1 MNDIKHNNLRVRFL
15 VIICM
20 LFVQLSYG
28 QLSNFDLTVVSTN
41 ETCSG
46 NGGLT
51 FTTANTT
58 AGATIVYTI
67 FKLPNTTNPISTQST
82 NTLGGLVAATYL
94 VIATQTLG
102 NDSGIQQQNI
112 TITSSIVPLTFQ
124 LIGTPGVCQ
133 NGSITVQVLTG
144 TAATYQILS
153 GPVIVGSQTSNVFNL
168 LPPGTYQ
175 IRVNDI
181 CGEGVVQNYTIA
193 GSTPGM
199 AIGAGLFPD
208 AKLPACDGI
217 TIQHQ
222 LSAPTGTVLAY
233 PLLVEYT
240 IFPPSGAPI
249 VITQTI
255 PTGSPAA
262 NPLGNV
268 IPFYAAQPYSYN
280 IKITDGCGNIYTRNN
295 NIVDRTLTVTLTS
308 VPKEC
313 TKALNITPNNYFDSI
328 TVTFLSAP
336 AGFDPLTF
344 NGGHPGPFSQAPQYF
359 NSTVPM
365 PEGLYVVQITDEC
378 GRTATGQ
385 LQFTQDITVFPLSST
400 NRKGCDSNSGSVLLS
415 SFNGSLV
422 SVSIIS
428 APAGYP
434 VALPQDVSFNIATN
448 GNFFMNSLPA
458 GNYTFNTVDSCANQ
472 LNATVTVQGEQTTV
486 NDVTITPNCSS
497 FNLAL
502 HHVSNVATQSEQFW
516 LQKLNTETNEWGNPQ
531 TGYSDG
537 LMPSTA
543 NALILANNTTNVNLP
558 YTGTFRIL
566 KTFDIYSNGQVFV
579 STCSKEIYDFEFTG
593 VPKIDAVYSFSCSN
607 NTTDVV
613 VVASGLAPLTYRIIS
628 KDGAP
633 FSVENGTSN
642 LFEGLD
648 PGIYGFQ
655 VEDSCGNRLGRFYD
669 VTVPLALS
677 ITSSNLCD
685 GQNGTLSVPALSFLN
700 FQWWE
705 GNNTANILSTSNSLA
720 FAPFNAATDSGVYH
734 VRLSYPNSNS
744 CIDVVLDFTISTG
757 LSNPNAGTGTDVSYC
772 GNQGDIDLFTLLS
785 GPHDTFGTW
794 QEITTSGNL
803 SNSIWDSSDVEPGI
817 YQFMYT
823 VNGLCNAVDDA
834 TINIT
839 IKILPET
846 PTASVEQSVCATQNL
861 HLFSTAI
868 DNVTYQW
875 TGPNGFTS
883 NEQNPVIPSVSAAN
897 NGTYSVSVL
906 PPGANACPSGTSSVE
921 VAVNTSPNFTLQ
933 ANCDN
938 NVYTVT
944 ATPENNSF
952 DPDAVTYSWT
962 GPEGFTSNVNPI
974 LITGLPAG
982 NYELTVTDA
991 NCFFTLG
998 IDIGTTIC
1006 TIPLGVSP
1014 NDDGDNDNFDLSG
1027 FDVEHLKIFN
1037 RYGMVVYER
1046 ANYIDQWNGQDYLGH
1061 NLPGATYFYLIRL
1074 ASGEAKSGWVYLI
1087 RKN

>member
-1 MNDIKHNNLRVRFL
+1 
-15 VIICM
+15 M
-20 LFVQLSYG
+20 LFAQVSYS
-28 QLSNFDLTVVSTN
+28 QLSNFNLAVVPTN

-46 NGGLT
+46 NGSLT
-51 FTTANTT
+51 FTTTNTT
-58 AGATIVYTI
+58 AGASMVYAI

-82 NTLGGLVAATYL
+82 NTLGGLVAATYR

-102 NDSGIQQQNI
+102 NDSGVQQQDV

-124 LIGTPGVCQ
+124 LVGTSGICQ
-133 NGSITVQVLTG
+133 NGSITVQILTG

-153 GPVIVGSQTSNVFNL
+153 GPVIVGPQASNVFNL
-168 LPPGTYQ
+168 LPPGAYQ

-181 CGEGVVQNYTIA
+181 CGEGVVQNYTVT

-199 AIGAGLFPD
+199 TIGAGQFPN
-208 AKLPACDGI
+208 AKLPTCDSI

-233 PLLVEYT
+233 PLSVEYT
-240 IFPPSGAPI
+240 IFPPSGSPI
-249 VITQTI
+249 VMTQTI
-255 PTGSPAA
+255 PTGSPIA

-280 IKITDGCGNIYTRNN
+280 IRITDGCGNIYIRNN

-308 VPKEC
+308 VPKQC
-313 TKALNITPNNYFDSI
+313 TKALNITPNNYFDTF

-336 AGFDPLTF
+336 AGFNPMAF
-344 NGGHPGPFSQAPQYF
+344 NGAHPGPFSQPAQYF
-359 NSTVPM
+359 SNTVPL
-365 PEGLYVVQITDEC
+365 PEGLYVVQITDQC
-378 GRTATGQ
+378 GRTATSQ

-400 NRKGCDSNSGSVLLS
+400 NRKGCDGGSGSVLLS

-422 SVSIIS
+422 SVIITA

-434 VALPQDVSFNIATN
+434 AALPQDVSFNIATN

-458 GNYTFNTVDSCANQ
+458 GNYTFHTVDSCTNQ
-472 LNATVTVQGEQTTV
+472 LNAIVTIQGEQTTV
-486 NDVTITPNCSS
+486 NDVTITPNCST
-497 FNLAL
+497 FDLAL

-516 LQKLNTETNEWGNPQ
+516 LQKLNPATGEWGNPA

-537 LMPSTA
+537 LTPSNA
-543 NALILANNTTNVNLP
+543 NALILANNTTNASLA
-558 YTGTFRIL
+558 YAGTFRIM
-566 KTFDIYSNGQVFV
+566 KTFDIYNNGQVFV
-579 STCSKEIYDFEFTG
+579 STCSKEIYTFEFTG

-613 VVASGLAPLTYRIIS
+613 VVASGLAPLIYRIIS

-642 LFEGLD
+642 LFEGLA

-655 VEDSCGNRLGRFYD
+655 VEDSCGNILNRLYD
-669 VTVPLALS
+669 VTVPLILA
-677 ITSSNLCD
+677 ITPSNLCD
-685 GQNGTLSVPALSFLN
+685 GQNGTLSVPAFSFLN

-705 GNNTANILSTSNSLA
+705 GNNTANILSTSNSLT
-720 FAPFNAATDSGVYH
+720 FAPFNAVNDSGVYH

-757 LSNPNAGTGTDVSYC
+757 LSTPNAGNGTDVSYC
-772 GNQGDIDLFTLLS
+772 GNQGNIDLFTLLS
-785 GPHDTFGTW
+785 APHDTFGTW

-803 SNSIWDSSDVEPGI
+803 SGNIWDSSDVAPGV
-817 YQFMYT
+817 YQFKYT

-834 TINIT
+834 TVNIT
-839 IKILPET
+839 IKTLPET
-846 PTASVEQSVCATQNL
+846 PTAFIEQSVCSTQDL
-861 HLFSTAI
+861 HLLATTI

-883 NEQNPVIPSVSAAN
+883 NEQNPVISNVSAAD

-921 VAVNTSPNFTLQ
+921 VAVNVSPNFSLL

-938 NVYTVT
+938 NVYTIT
-944 ATPENNSF
+944 ATPESNSF
-952 DPDAVTYSWT
+952 DPTAVTYSWT
-962 GPEGFTSNVNPI
+962 GPEGFTSNGNPI

-982 NYELTVTDA
+982 NYELTVTNAD
-991 NCFFTLG
+991 CFFTLG
-998 IDIGTTIC
+998 IDITTTIC

-1027 FDVEHLKIFN
+1027 FDVNNLKIYN
-1037 RYGMVVYER
+1037 RYGMVVYEKKG
-1046 ANYIDQWNGQDYLGH
+1046 YTDQWHGQDESGHELPSSTYYYLMRME
-1061 NLPGATYFYLIRL
+1061 T
-1074 ASGEAKSGWVYLI
+1074 GEAKTGWVYLI